1 MFSTIE
7 SAARKTERAN
17 SRITDIIQRAD
28 ASAVEYNARP
38 EVVVAAIAGPTNW
51 SPQSGSGPVTFAE
64 PRVTATSKVFVST
77 IQPASLYASR
87 VSYVITPGVG
97 VTLTANNRTAY
108 PFTPQIIIKIHI

>member
-1 MFSTIE
+1 MVSTLD

-17 SRITDIIQRAD
+17 LRITDIIQRAD

-51 SPQSGSGPVTFAE
+51 TQPGSGPVTFAE

-77 IQPASLYASR
+77 FQPLGLSASR
-87 VSYVITPGVG
+87 VTYVVTPGVG
-97 VTLTANNRTAY
+97 VTLTATARTTY
-108 PFTPQIIIKIHI
+108 PFTPQIIIKIFI